1 VPDWSY
7 QPVFRPLLFRLSAPL
22 ARDLALGAMGRLA
35 RVPLGPAVIDFLGHM
50 GPPPGIGRRVLGL
63 DLASPLGL
71 AAGLDP
77 AAQALPALARFGFGF
92 LELGPVTAEP
102 VAGRPVERR
111 PERQALWYPEEP
123 ANPGLDALV
132 RRLARDGPVGVPL
145 AARLAHAP
153 GASAADAAH
162 ERCRLITALT
172 RYVAFFT
179 LKTEPQTLLN
189 AWGADGW
196 AEHLRTVLG
205 TSVQRPV
212 LLCLAPDTDVTAVES
227 RLGPALAAGVL
238 GVVVAGGIAAEGG
251 RLLGAPERGPA
262 RDLVRHLRGRYG
274 ASLPIV
280 AAGGVLEPADAL
292 ELFAA
297 GADLVLVHSGLVY
310 SGPGLPK
317 RINEALDSAAQSP
330 APTPPPRPGETSWF
344 WLALMGTG
352 MLLGGA
358 LALAIAATRVVLP
371 YDEVF
376 VGLSRAE
383 LASANDRLLSFL
395 AHDRVSLAGTM
406 LAIGLL
412 YLQLAAHGV
421 RRGRHW
427 ARLAVLTSAWP
438 GLASFFL
445 FLGFGYLDTLHAFVT
460 AVLAQLLFLGVHGRL
475 SPRAPPGPPDLHN
488 GGAWRRSLWGQLLL
502 VAHAVALLTAGL
514 VIAGYGVSVVF
525 VPEDLEFMQT
535 TADRLAAV
543 SPRLLPMIAHD
554 RATFGAML
562 VCCGLGL
569 LTTSLW
575 GFRPGSRWLWWTLL
589 GVGLAGYVPALAVH
603 LVVGYTNL
611 WHLSPALGG
620 LALYLAG
627 LALSHSFL
635 CRRVAIGPPMVL
647 RGTMSLG
654 SVGCQTV
661 ALGGGV
667 DPWIKRQSCD

>member
-7 QPVFRPLLFRLSAPL
+7 QTVFRPLLFRLAAPVG
-22 ARDLALGAMGRLA
+22 RDLALGAMGRLA
-35 RVPLGPAVIDFLGHM
+35 RLPLGPAVIDFLGHM

-63 DLASPLGL
+63 DLTSPLGL
-71 AAGLDP
+71 AAGFNP
-77 AAQALPALARFGFGF
+77 AARALPALARFGFGF
-92 LELGPVTAEP
+92 LEVGPVTAEP
-102 VAGRPVERR
+102 VRGRPVERR
-111 PERQALWYPEEP
+111 PQQQALWYPDDP

-132 RRLARDGPVGVPL
+132 RRLSRDGPVGVPL

-153 GASAADAAH
+153 GASAADAAG
-162 ERCRLITALT
+162 ERCRLIAALAP
-172 RYVAFFT
+172 YVAFFT
-179 LKTEPQTLLN
+179 LQAELQTLLQ
-189 AWGADGW
+189 AWGADAWG
-196 AEHLRTVLG
+196 EHLRTVLRAAMP
-205 TSVQRPV
+205 RPV
-212 LLCLAPDTDVTAVES
+212 LVGLPPDSDPATVES
-227 RLGPALAAGVL
+227 YLGPARAAGIS
-238 GVVVAGGIAAEGG
+238 GVVVAGGVAAEGG
-251 RLLGAPERGPA
+251 RLLGAPEREPTRA
-262 RDLVRHLRGRYG
+262 LVRHLREHHG
-274 ASLPIV
+274 AGLTIV

-297 GADLVLVHSGLVY
+297 GADLVLLDSGLVY

-317 RINEALDSAAQSP
+317 RTNEALDAARPSAPSP
-330 APTPPPRPGETSWF
+330 PGHSPLRPGETSWF

-352 MLLGGA
+352 MLLGGI

-383 LASANDRLLSFL
+383 LAAANDRLLSFL
-395 AHDRVSLAGTM
+395 AHDRVSLAGIM

-412 YLQLAAHGV
+412 YLQLAVHGI

-445 FLGFGYLDTLHAFVT
+445 FLGFGYLDTFHAFVT
-460 AVLAQLLFLGVHGRL
+460 AVLAQMLFLGVHARL

-488 GGAWRRSLWGQLLL
+488 DGPWRRSQWGQFLL
-502 VAHAVALLTAGL
+502 VTHAVALMTAGL
-514 VIAGYGVSVVF
+514 VIAGFGVTVVF
-525 VPEDLEFMQT
+525 VPEDLEFMRT
-535 TADRLAAV
+535 TAQRLAAV

-620 LALYLAG
+620 MSLNLVG
-627 LALSHSFL
+627 LALSHTFL
-635 CRRVAIGPPMVL
+635 CRRV
-647 RGTMSLG
+647 T
-654 SVGCQTV
+654 
-661 ALGGGV
+661 
-667 DPWIKRQSCD
+667 KRVP